1 MTSSVA
7 KEKASNARSEYSFRL
22 PNNRAAFFDGVK
34 VGVPIGMGDFV
45 VAFALGV
52 QAKAAGLTAFQC
64 GLASFFCLASA
75 GERVGF
81 SSIAENASYSAIVL
95 ATLVANAR
103 YFLMS
108 CALSRRCSPRLS
120 LFHRALV
127 GFGLTDESFGMAILR
142 PGYFNPWFAYG
153 IMVVP
158 VPLWTIGS
166 ALGVAVGAVLSPQW
180 VSALGVAL
188 FGMFLAVIVPPCRKN
203 KVVAA
208 LVASS
213 FIFSFLMTRTPILSG
228 LSEGS
233 RVVVLTLILAS
244 LAAIAFPVDEDIADE
259 LNADSASLETDEQQC

>member
-1 MTSSVA
+1 MTSRVA

-45 VAFALGV
+45 VAF
-52 QAKAAGLTAFQC
+52 
-64 GLASFFCLASA
+64 
-75 GERVGF
+75 
-81 SSIAENASYSAIVL
+81 
-95 ATLVANAR
+95 
-103 YFLMS
+103 
-108 CALSRRCSPRLS
+108 
-120 LFHRALV
+120 
-127 GFGLTDESFGMAILR
+127 
-142 PGYFNPWFAYG
+142 
-153 IMVVP
+153 
-158 VPLWTIGS
+158 

>member
-1 MTSSVA
+1 MTSGAA
-7 KEKASNARSEYSFRL
+7 KGKESTARGEYSFRL
-22 PNNRAAFFDGVK
+22 PNNRAAFLDGVK

-52 QAKAAGLTAFQC
+52 QAKTAGLTAFQC

-81 SSIAENASYSAIVL
+81 SSIAESASYCAIVL

-120 LFHRALV
+120 LFHRALI

-142 PGYFNPWFAYG
+142 PGFFNPWFAYG

-166 ALGVAVGAVLSPQW
+166 ALGVVVGNVLSPQW
-180 VSALGVAL
+180 ISALGVAL

-203 KVVAA
+203 RVVAA

-213 FIFSFLMTRTPILSG
+213 FAFSFLMTRPPILSG
-228 LSEGS
+228 WSEGS

-244 LAAIAFPVDEDIADE
+244 LAALVFPVDEEFADE
-259 LNADSASLETDEQQC
+259 LNADAATLEAEER